1 MILSVWVYDSI
12 SLSLALLWIRNS
24 HSSQSLGESRIM
36 VVLRARDIG
45 TVVDVILIAVSEAIG
60 QKRRARIR
68 NECYFAENNSG
79 LITFK

>member
-1 MILSVWVYDSI
+1 
-12 SLSLALLWIRNS
+12 
-24 HSSQSLGESRIM
+24 M